1 MVFHHQIDRDFLILR
16 FDGILWQ
23 PVRLVEDFK
32 ANFLLFANTRVEKI
46 EEYLI

>member
-1 MVFHHQIDRDFLILR
+1 MGFYGSH
-16 FDGILWQ
+16 
-23 PVRLVEDFK
+23 RLVEDFK